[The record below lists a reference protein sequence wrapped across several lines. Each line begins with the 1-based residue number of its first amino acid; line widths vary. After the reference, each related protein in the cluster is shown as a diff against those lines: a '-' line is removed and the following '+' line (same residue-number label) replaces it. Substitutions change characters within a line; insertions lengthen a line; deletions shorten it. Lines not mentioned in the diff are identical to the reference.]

1 MLRYLILLIWLVVVG
16 AAIGWLG
23 LAAAEDDARRGEPA
37 DAPELSIPFANRGGI
52 RDWVA
57 VDDSTLLVQDNF
69 RKWYRVTLV
78 APTRHLLHAEGI
90 GFVTGPSGAL
100 DNSGAL
106 AVRGRKHPIASVIAS
121 EGPKRQRR

>member
-1 MLRYLILLIWLVVVG
+1 MRYLILVVWLAVVG
-16 AAIGWLG
+16 TAIGWLG
-23 LAAAEDDARRGEPA
+23 LAAAEDEARRVEPA

-57 VDDSTLLVQDNF
+57 VDDATLLVQDNF
-69 RKWYRVTLV
+69 RKWYRVRLV

-100 DNSGAL
+100 DNHGSL
-106 AVRGRKHPIASVIAS
+106 AVRGQKYPIASVTAS

>member
-1 MLRYLILLIWLVVVG
+1 MRHLILIVWLAAVG
-16 AAIGWLG
+16 TAIGWLG
-23 LAAAEDDARRGEPA
+23 LAAAEDEARRVEPA

-57 VDDSTLLVQDNF
+57 VDDATLLVQDTF
-69 RKWYRVTLV
+69 RKWYRVKLV

-100 DNSGAL
+100 DNTGSL
-106 AVRGRKHPIASVIAS
+106 AVRGQKYPIASVTAS

>member
-1 MLRYLILLIWLVVVG
+1 MRYLILIVWLVLVG

-23 LAAAEDDARRGEPA
+23 LAAAEDDARRVEPA
-37 DAPELSIPFANRGGI
+37 DAPKLSIPFASRGGV

-57 VDDSTLLVQDNF
+57 VDDATLLLQDNF
-69 RKWYRVTLV
+69 RKWYRVRLA

-90 GFVTGPSGAL
+90 GFVTGPSGTL
-100 DNSGAL
+100 DRAGSI
-106 AVRGRKHPIASVIAS
+106 AVRGRHYPIASITPS

>member
-1 MLRYLILLIWLVVVG
+1 MRYLILIVWLVAVG
-16 AAIGWLG
+16 TSIGWLG
-23 LAAAEDDARRGEPA
+23 LAAAEDETRRVEPA

-57 VDDSTLLVQDNF
+57 VDDATLLIQDNF
-69 RKWYRVTLV
+69 RKWYRVRLV

-100 DNSGAL
+100 DNTGSL
-106 AVRGRKHPIASVIAS
+106 AVRGQKYPIASVTAS

>member
-1 MLRYLILLIWLVVVG
+1 MRYLILIVWLVVVG
-16 AAIGWLG
+16 TAIGWLG
-23 LAAAEDDARRGEPA
+23 LAAAEDEARRTEPA

-57 VDDSTLLVQDNF
+57 VDDATLLVQDTF
-69 RKWYRVTLV
+69 RKWYRVRLV

-100 DNSGAL
+100 DNTGSL
-106 AVRGRKHPIASVIAS
+106 AVRGQKYPIASVTAS

>member
-1 MLRYLILLIWLVVVG
+1 MRYLILIVWLTVVG
-16 AAIGWLG
+16 TAIGWLG
-23 LAAAEDDARRGEPA
+23 LAAAEDEARRVEPA

-57 VDDSTLLVQDNF
+57 MDDATLLVQDNF
-69 RKWYRVTLV
+69 RKWYRVRLV

-100 DNSGAL
+100 DNTGSL
-106 AVRGRKHPIASVIAS
+106 AVRGQKYPIASVTAS
-121 EGPKRQRR
+121 ERPKRQRR